1 MADVSSEQ
9 QQQYMASNTTS
20 ASPGP
25 SPTTTSAAAASASP
39 DPKNVQ
45 DLTNYVQLI
54 LQQMQDKFQEMSD
67 KITGR
72 NILFIFKQH
81 LMQTL
86 LKLRSFILGSF
97 IGCSTT

>member
-1 MADVSSEQ
+1 MADVSSD
-9 QQQYMASNTTS
+9 YIATNTAFASDGNNSANAATS
-20 ASPGP
+20 S
-25 SPTTTSAAAASASP
+25 

-72 NILFIFKQH
+72 MDEMAKRIDDLEKNIATIMTDAGLDNIE
-81 LMQTL
+81 
-86 LKLRSFILGSF
+86 
-97 IGCSTT
+97 